1 MVRRL
6 YSRRFPELLPAG
18 LTLQQIRGREGVRV
32 REAYAS
38 AARLYGVEWKGRSYK
53 QDSWANADPVNRALS
68 AGNACLYGICH
79 AALLATGFSPGLGF
93 IHVGRQ
99 LSFVY
104 DIADLY
110 KAEVVI
116 PAAFEATATA
126 SKPEALVRKL
136 VRQRISE
143 GKLLGRMVR
152 DLGWLFE
159 LDDVDDSDFGGDG
172 PGELWDLGATVTGG
186 VSHAGDAH

>member
-1 MVRRL
+1 
-6 YSRRFPELLPAG
+6 
-18 LTLQQIRGREGVRV
+18 
-32 REAYAS
+32 
-38 AARLYGVEWKGRSYK
+38 
-53 QDSWANADPVNRALS
+53 
-68 AGNACLYGICH
+68 
-79 AALLATGFSPGLGF
+79 LLATGFSPGLGF

-126 SKPEALVRKL
+126 SKPEALVRTL

-159 LDDVDDSDFGGDG
+159 LEDIDDSDSGGDG